1 MQPSAQVY
9 NKLHLFFG
17 NTMQPAFKLDERA
30 QNQRS
35 RSPKSAALALAL
47 FFQKYRRSRAPL
59 KPELIFRI
67 LVRKNFL

>member
-1 MQPSAQVY
+1 
-9 NKLHLFFG
+9 
-17 NTMQPAFKLDERA
+17 MQPAFKLDERA